1 MGDEKDSSGKDET
14 KPEGDDNDDK
24 EEDKDDK
31 EEDKDGKEEDKDGKE
46 EPEPSAEGKIKT
58 HEVDSVIDKM
68 NMLNEMFEMILKHM
82 DKVIP
87 VHGHDEKDSSGKD
100 ETKPEG
106 DDDDEKKEE
115 KTEGDD

>member
-1 MGDEKDSSGKDET
+1 MG
-14 KPEGDDNDDK
+14 
-24 EEDKDDK
+24 
-31 EEDKDGKEEDKDGKE
+31 
-46 EPEPSAEGKIKT
+46 T

-68 NMLNEMFEMILKHM
+68 NMLNEMFERILKHM

-100 ETKPEG
+100 ETKPKG

-115 KTEGDD
+115 KTEGDDEESTDDEDDEGEEEDDEDYSEKGKKGKKKRHKEKWKEGQEKIKLIS